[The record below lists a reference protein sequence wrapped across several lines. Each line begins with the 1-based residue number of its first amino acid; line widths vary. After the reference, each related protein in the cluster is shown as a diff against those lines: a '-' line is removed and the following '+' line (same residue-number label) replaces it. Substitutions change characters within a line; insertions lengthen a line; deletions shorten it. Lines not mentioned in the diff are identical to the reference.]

1 MQEWNERRLMRD
13 EDAALHRMYLM
24 ETTTKEQLR
33 MEEEDIDEKYDE
45 IVEEFKAKDL
55 HAMDNKFN
63 LIEMLEDAAK
73 ARGGK
78 KKGRRG
84 KGKGGGKKK
93 KGM

>member
-1 MQEWNERRLMRD
+1 MRD
-13 EDAALHRMYLM
+13 EDAALHKLYLI
-24 ETTTKEQLR
+24 EGTTKEQER

-55 HAMDNKFN
+55 QALDGKFN

-73 ARGGK
+73 SRGNK

-84 KGKGGGKKK
+84 KKGGGKGKGK